1 MLKRIMILCLT
12 VFSLCGCAA
21 QETFETVADDIVVSA
36 AAEKRTVMLGLPE
49 EAAAPAMES
58 ENGAEVYLCNGY
70 ELTVEILPA
79 GDMDKTMRTLTGFS
93 ADDLTLI
100 RTGDGV
106 TRYDC
111 VWSCQAE
118 EGELIGRA
126 AVLDDGSYHYTLTVL
141 APAEDAGDLEPV
153 WNEIFSAFSLA

>member
-1 MLKRIMILCLT
+1 MLKRIMILCLLGFL
-12 VFSLCGCAA
+12 FSGCAV
-21 QETFETVADDIVVSA
+21 QETFETIADDIVVSA

-58 ENGAEVYLCNGY
+58 EEGAQVYLCDGY

-79 GDMDKTMRTLTGFS
+79 GDMDKTMRKLTGFS
-93 ADDLTLI
+93 ADELMLI
-100 RTGDGV
+100 RTGNAV

-118 EGELIGRA
+118 EGELVGRA
-126 AVLDDGSYHYTLTVL
+126 AVLDDGSYHYALSVL
-141 APAEDAGDLEPV
+141 APAETAGDLESV
-153 WNEIFSAFSLA
+153 WNEIFTVFSLA